1 MEERAQINK
10 SMHICCCS
18 VIKLCPTLPPHGL
31 QHPRLPCPSLSPRV
45 CSNSCPLGQWC
56 HPTISSFVT
65 PFSYALNLPQHQGL
79 SQWVGS
85 SHQTNGTEGPDIKL
99 HRYMVNWSL
108 TEVPRI
114 YNEKRIVSLYMVLGK
129 LGIYMQKS
137 ETEPYLIL
145 YTKLTWNRL
154 KT

>member
-1 MEERAQINK
+1 MLNITLIQF
-10 SMHICCCS
+10 SS
-18 VIKLCPTLPPHGL
+18 VH
-31 QHPRLPCPSLSPRV
+31 SLSRVRLFATPRTAV
-45 CSNSCPLGQWC
+45 RQAFCLSPTPGVYSNSCPLGQWC